1 MATTTIATHEPM
13 GNRAA
18 ELTPGRAL
26 RYAWYGYLVLL
37 ACPFLLFLYAIWDLQ
52 HDGLAR
58 NIVLSDRWFITA
70 VAYMV
75 IVVPISFFVRSRFFL
90 GYWRGDCVAP
100 RDYLKGM
107 YTVWITLEAGGLLS
121 LIGCLLSRSLLP
133 SLLPA
138 LAAFMMFVVLWPNG
152 RAMICK
158 GRGASDDP
166 ERYEEP
172 R

>member
-1 MATTTIATHEPM
+1 MFSQIAPRTEIKVIMKRCGYVRSRSCISSGDERTQRRFEMATTIATHEPM
-13 GNRAA
+13 GKRAA

-90 GYWRGDCVAP
+90 GYWR
-100 RDYLKGM
+100 
-107 YTVWITLEAGGLLS
+107 
-121 LIGCLLSRSLLP
+121 
-133 SLLPA
+133 
-138 LAAFMMFVVLWPNG
+138 
-152 RAMICK
+152 
-158 GRGASDDP
+158 
-166 ERYEEP
+166 
-172 R
+172 